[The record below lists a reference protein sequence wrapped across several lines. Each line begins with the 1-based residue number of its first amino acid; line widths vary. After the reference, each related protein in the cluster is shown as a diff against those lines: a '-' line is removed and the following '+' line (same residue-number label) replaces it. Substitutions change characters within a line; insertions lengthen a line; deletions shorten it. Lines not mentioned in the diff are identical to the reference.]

1 MLEEPNRILLPLAT
15 EVETE
20 EASRLHAERV
30 LVFEQT
36 LMKLSDAVAER
47 YFLQG
52 ANAVPTVKLAA
63 LA

>member
-15 EVETE
+15 DIET
-20 EASRLHAERV
+20 ADAARLHAETV
-30 LVFEQT
+30 LGFRAA
-36 LMKLSDAVAER
+36 LMQLSDAISDR

-52 ANAVPTVKLAA
+52 ANARPTVKLAA

>member
-15 EVETE
+15 EIETE
-20 EASRLHAERV
+20 EAAHLDVDRV
-30 LVFEQT
+30 LVFQT
-36 LMKLSDAVAER
+36 ALMRLSDAVAER

-52 ANAVPTVKLAA
+52 ANAVPTVKLAG

>member
-1 MLEEPNRILLPLAT
+1 MLEPPNRILLPLAT
-15 EVETE
+15 ELEV
-20 EASRLHAERV
+20 ADAADFGVRRMRDI
-30 LVFEQT
+30 EQD
-36 LMKLSDAVAER
+36 LLLLSDAIAAR